1 MKDQQTFLPF
11 MKGDGSAIK
20 QNIQHQMEDEPD
32 ILKERQMKVIK
43 RALETYLDIRYSSRR
58 LLLQEVSAHIDTY
71 VQRWIEA
78 KYRTNRQILKTKRP
92 NK

>member
-20 QNIQHQMEDEPD
+20 QNIQYQMEVEPD

-43 RALETYLDIRYSSRR
+43 RALESYLDIRFSSRR
-58 LLLQEVSAHIDTY
+58 LLLQEVAAHVDAY
-71 VQRWIEA
+71 VQRWVNP
-78 KYRTNRQILKTKRP
+78 KYRINREILKRKRP